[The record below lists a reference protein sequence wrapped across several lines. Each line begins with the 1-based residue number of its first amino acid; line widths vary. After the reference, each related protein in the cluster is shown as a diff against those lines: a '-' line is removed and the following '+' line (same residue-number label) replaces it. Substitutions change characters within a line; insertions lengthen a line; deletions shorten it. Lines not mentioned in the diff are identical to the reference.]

1 MLDTSHKYF
10 RIIEEDEAAVFFHP
24 FTANPF
30 PQWAKN
36 GIFGVRMSDC
46 TFTSKAKINV
56 FKKILNSEGPF
67 ETASFEI
74 IFEKYTNDF
83 NPCCQLCD
91 VSQIIVLF
99 CGF

>member
-10 RIIEEDEAAVFFHP
+10 RTVEDEAAAVFFHP

-36 GIFGVRMSDC
+36 GIFVVRVSDC

-56 FKKILNSEGPF
+56 F
-67 ETASFEI
+67 
-74 IFEKYTNDF
+74 
-83 NPCCQLCD
+83 
-91 VSQIIVLF
+91 
-99 CGF
+99 

>member
-10 RIIEEDEAAVFFHP
+10 RIEEDEAAAVFFHP

-36 GIFGVRMSDC
+36 GIFGVRVSDC

-56 FKKILNSEGPF
+56 FKKILNSKRTFG
-67 ETASFEI
+67 TAPFEI
-74 IFEKYTNDF
+74 IF
-83 NPCCQLCD
+83 
-91 VSQIIVLF
+91 
-99 CGF
+99 

>member
-10 RIIEEDEAAVFFHP
+10 RTVEDEAAAVFFHP

-56 FKKILNSEGPF
+56 F
-67 ETASFEI
+67 
-74 IFEKYTNDF
+74 
-83 NPCCQLCD
+83 
-91 VSQIIVLF
+91 
-99 CGF
+99 

>member
-10 RIIEEDEAAVFFHP
+10 RTEEEDEAAAVFFHP

-36 GIFGVRMSDC
+36 GKFGVRVSDC

-56 FKKILNSEGPF
+56 F
-67 ETASFEI
+67 
-74 IFEKYTNDF
+74 
-83 NPCCQLCD
+83 
-91 VSQIIVLF
+91 
-99 CGF
+99 

>member
-10 RIIEEDEAAVFFHP
+10 RIEEDEAAAVFFHP

-36 GIFGVRMSDC
+36 GKFGVRVSDC

-56 FKKILNSEGPF
+56 F
-67 ETASFEI
+67 
-74 IFEKYTNDF
+74 
-83 NPCCQLCD
+83 
-91 VSQIIVLF
+91 
-99 CGF
+99 